1 MLLLALL
8 ADIIR
13 EREFVKYFC
22 LHNNSLSPYPWYYHS
37 KCILF
42 PLSLVGKHIRTH
54 KQTSPYPE
62 ASLRTGKMCT
72 MTGLQYIIQLDI
84 CIALSLVRVSSF
96 VGVRSAKMLSF
107 HNKIINEVIL
117 RSVLEL
123 NDVYLIGRWWCPQ
136 WNIAVVRPLRV
147 RRAEVA
153 HSDQIC
159 NFHIH
164 VHIHA

>member
-96 VGVRSAKMLSF
+96 VGVRSAVAIFSQQNNKRGYTSF
-107 HNKIINEVIL
+107 
-117 RSVLEL
+117 
-123 NDVYLIGRWWCPQ
+123 CT
-136 WNIAVVRPLRV
+136 
-147 RRAEVA
+147 RAERCLPNWQMMMSAVK
-153 HSDQIC
+153 HCGCTSPQSPRGRSCSFRSDM
-159 NFHIH
+159 
-164 VHIHA
+164 